1 MEKFLFQQF
10 SVILAISIVIL
21 CVGVAMWYAE
31 EDKSIYYSKR
41 IGSTLTWVFGVF
53 TLIMWVATSNEHYTE
68 REVLTRALYDHNITL
83 KGYESI
89 NEDYTVEDFRK
100 GLK

>member
-1 MEKFLFQQF
+1 MEKFLFQSF
-10 SVILAISIVIL
+10 SVMLGVSIVIL
-21 CVGVAMWYAE
+21 CIGVAMWYAE

-83 KGYESI
+83 
-89 NEDYTVEDFRK
+89 
-100 GLK
+100 